1 MATIDNLNFKVILD
15 DVDFNKRIKA
25 DIAAAKAANVELSAL
40 LAARQRLNTM
50 SASDLASAKR
60 ALDLEASKARA
71 AAKTA
76 EAQEKVRQAA
86 ERTAREH
93 QKVLTEQNK
102 TLTEAERLKRAQQQ
116 TAAAADGVTEAYGRQ
131 RGVLGQLASMAAA
144 YFSVQG
150 VTRFLG
156 SIIRVTGEFE
166 MQRMALRNIVQD
178 VQGADALF
186 GKLQR
191 LAIQS
196 PYTFSEITSYAK
208 QLSAFSVP
216 LDELYDTTK
225 MLADISAGLGVDM
238 SRMILAYGQVRSAA
252 FLRGQEVRQ
261 FTEAGVPLLQELANQ
276 FSELE
281 NRVVSTGEVFEKISK
296 REVPFEMVAK
306 VMKDLTS
313 EGGKFFDMQSVL
325 SETLKGKVMKL

>member
-15 DVDFNKRIKA
+15 DVDFNKRIKD
-25 DIAAAKAANVELSAL
+25 DIAAAKAANMELSTL
-40 LAARQRLNTM
+40 LDVKQKFSQI
-50 SASDLASAKR
+50 SAPDAASAKR
-60 ALDLEASKARA
+60 ALDIEARRAQA

-76 EAQEKVRQAA
+76 AAEEKVRQAV

-102 TLTEAERLKRAQQQ
+102 TAAAAERLKREQQR
-116 TAAAADGVTEAYGRQ
+116 TADAADRTTGAFGRQ
-131 RGVLGQLASMAAA
+131 SGILKHLSTMPAA

-156 SIIRVTGEFE
+156 SVIRVTGEFE
-166 MQRMALRNIVQD
+166 MQRVALRNIVQD
-178 VQGADALF
+178 VRGADALF
-186 GKLQR
+186 GKLQK
-191 LAIQS
+191 LAVQS
-196 PYTFSEITSYAK
+196 PYTFSEVTSYAK

-225 MLADISAGLGVDM
+225 MLADVSAGLGVDM
-238 SRMILAYGQVRSAA
+238 NRMILAYGQVRSAS

-276 FSELE
+276 FTELE
-281 NRVVSTGEVFEKISK
+281 GRVVLASLFPALVGKSHCVRSGCIGEG
-296 REVPFEMVAK
+296 
-306 VMKDLTS
+306 
-313 EGGKFFDMQSVL
+313 EG
-325 SETLKGKVMKL
+325 